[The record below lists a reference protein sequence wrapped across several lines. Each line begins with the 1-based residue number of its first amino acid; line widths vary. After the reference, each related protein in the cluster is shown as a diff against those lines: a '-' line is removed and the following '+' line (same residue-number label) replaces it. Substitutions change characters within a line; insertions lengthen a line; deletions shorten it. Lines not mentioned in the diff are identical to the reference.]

1 MRECDGR
8 PYRERQRREPDQEPT
23 QCSHG
28 ADYNPAMKLHSP
40 VRSET
45 SAVFATFAV
54 LLGLS
59 AAALAQAPR
68 QDGRWEV
75 KMEMEMAGM
84 PGMPPM
90 TSIQCITPDEA
101 KDPKK
106 SMPQAGGRGGPG
118 DCTVS
123 DHKVTGNKVTWTM
136 ACTGADA
143 MTGTGEFVYAGDT
156 YTGTMKMN
164 RAGQVMTMKYS
175 GKRLGD
181 CTK

>member
-1 MRECDGR
+1 
-8 PYRERQRREPDQEPT
+8 
-23 QCSHG
+23 
-28 ADYNPAMKLHSP
+28 MKLQLPASIVP
-40 VRSET
+40 
-45 SAVFATFAV
+45 FAIV
-54 LLGLS
+54 LGLS
-59 AAALAQAPR
+59 AGALAQAPR

-84 PGMPPM
+84 PARMPPM
-90 TSIQCITPDEA
+90 TTTQCITPEEA

-106 SMPQAGGRGGPG
+106 AMPQAGGRGGPEN
-118 DCTVS
+118 CTVS
-123 DHKVTGNKVTWTM
+123 DYKVAGSKVTWTM